1 MFGFS
6 LAELLMVALVALLL
20 IKPQD
25 LPEIAHFLGKIFFRS
40 KKYFNELKQKFEE
53 VKKYLDLQE
62 IKNEINRG
70 IAEEKSKLE
79 ELDETIIVDIYG
91 NEHRVPNVE
100 NFRTDLSKEE
110 IEEEIKKLNEENL
123 NSSKSV

>member
-40 KKYFNELKQKFEE
+40 KKYFNELKQQFEE
-53 VKKYLDLQE
+53 VKKDLDFQE

>member
-20 IKPQD
+20 IKPKD

-40 KKYFNELKQKFEE
+40 KKYFNELKQQFEE
-53 VKKYLDLQE
+53 VKKDLDFQE
-62 IKNEINRG
+62 IKQEINRG
-70 IAEEKSKLE
+70 IAEEKAKLE
-79 ELDETIIVDIYG
+79 DLDETIIVDMYV
-91 NEHRVPNVE
+91 NEHRVQNVE
-100 NFRTDLSKEE
+100 SFRSDLSKEE

-123 NSSKSV
+123 ASAKSV

>member
-6 LAELLMVALVALLL
+6 LAELFMVALVALLL

-40 KKYFNELKQKFEE
+40 KKYFNELKQQFEE
-53 VKKYLDLQE
+53 VKKDLDFQE

>member
-20 IKPQD
+20 IKPKD

-40 KKYFNELKQKFEE
+40 KKYFNELKQQFEE
-53 VKKYLDLQE
+53 VKKDLDFQE
-62 IKNEINRG
+62 IKQEINRG
-70 IAEEKSKLE
+70 IAEEKAKLE
-79 ELDETIIVDIYG
+79 DLDETIIVDMYG
-91 NEHRVPNVE
+91 NEHRVQNVE
-100 NFRTDLSKEE
+100 SFRADLSKEE

-123 NSSKSV
+123 ASAKSV

>member
-20 IKPQD
+20 IKPKD

-40 KKYFNELKQKFEE
+40 KKYFNELKQQFEE
-53 VKKYLDLQE
+53 VKKDLDFQE
-62 IKNEINRG
+62 IKQEINRG
-70 IAEEKSKLE
+70 IAEEKAKLE
-79 ELDETIIVDIYG
+79 DLDETIIVDMYG
-91 NEHRVPNVE
+91 NDHRVQTVE
-100 NFRTDLSKEE
+100 SFRADLSNEE

-123 NSSKSV
+123 ASAKSV